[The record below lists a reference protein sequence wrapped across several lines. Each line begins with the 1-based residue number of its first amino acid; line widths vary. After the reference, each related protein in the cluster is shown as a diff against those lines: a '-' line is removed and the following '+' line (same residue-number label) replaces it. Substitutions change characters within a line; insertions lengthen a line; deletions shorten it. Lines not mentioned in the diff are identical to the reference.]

1 VRYIDEK
8 LLSIKD
14 SGEFWKIFNEER
26 EKRRKQMRRLPFT
39 KKIEIVSRMQRM
51 SLPKRGK

>member
-1 VRYIDEK
+1 MKK

-14 SGEFWKIFNEER
+14 SGEFWKVFNEER
-26 EKRRKQMRRLPFT
+26 EKRRKQMRELPFA

-51 SLPKRGK
+51 SLLKREK